1 MNKYYQNC
9 LTCLKGLYF
18 LAYNKAMVFIKE
30 HRKQKDFFNEDLF
43 SNSAQEQPAR
53 ILSSDEI
60 DNIVKKQLSHND
72 VNLNVNEYKI
82 VKQDIEENKLDGEEN
97 KLKEMKHEI
106 ENFEK
111 EEEKNS
117 NDYEKETKENNNG
130 EIVIDNDIEM
140 LKDEIYKA
148 DDNI

>member
-9 LTCLKGLYF
+9 LNCLKGLYF

-30 HRKQKDFFNEDLF
+30 HRKQKDFFNENLF
-43 SNSAQEQPAR
+43 SHSAQEQPAR
-53 ILSSDEI
+53 ILSTDEI

-72 VNLNVNEYKI
+72 INLNVNEYKI
-82 VKQDIEENKLDGEEN
+82 VKQDIEENIDSGDN

-106 ENFEK
+106 ENFE
-111 EEEKNS
+111 EEEKNR
-117 NDYEKETKENNNG
+117 NDYEKETGDGNG
-130 EIVIDNDIEM
+130 TGEMLIENDIEK
-140 LKDEIYKA
+140 LKDEIYKE